1 MATISLTWDA
11 PDPSLGGTVEGYKVY
26 RAVGGTPS
34 VHADGGAVVSIGS
47 SVGTTL
53 ASTRAYTES
62 LSDSGKHS
70 YAVVATNPAGESTA
84 SNAVEVDI
92 P

>member
-11 PDPSLGGTVEGYKVY
+11 PDPDLGGTVEGYKIY
-26 RAVGGTPS
+26 RADGGTPE
-34 VHADGGAVVSIGS
+34 VNLNGNAVKTNGASI
-47 SVGTTL
+47 GTTL
-53 ASTRAYTES
+53 SDTKAFSES
-62 LSDSGKHS
+62 NTTTGKHS
-70 YAVVATNPAGESTA
+70 YAVVATNPAGESEA

>member
-11 PDPSLGGTVEGYKVY
+11 PDPSLGGTVEGYKIF
-26 RAVGGTPS
+26 RAIGGTPS
-34 VHADGGAVVSIGS
+34 PNADGDAVVSIGT

-62 LSDSGKHS
+62 LTDSGKHS
-70 YAVVATNPAGESTA
+70 YAVVATNPAGDSTA
-84 SNAVEVDI
+84 SNAVEVEI